1 MRWTGCVRSWTN
13 GCSDVVEQLTGFP
26 SHVDDRGT
34 LVPIELD
41 HVGFVVRRVFAVV
54 GPPGGSVR
62 GEHASTCRELIVLV
76 SGAAEVSVGT
86 GADKQMFTLT
96 RPGSTAEV
104 RSGDYVRY
112 RLHDDRSVIVV
123 LADEAYR
130 APDPVP

>member
-1 MRWTGCVRSWTN
+1 VRPSTN
-13 GCSDVVEQLTGFP
+13 GCSDVVRQLTGFP

-62 GEHASTCRELIVLV
+62 GEHVSTCRELIILV
-76 SGAAEVSVGT
+76 SGEAEVSIGT
-86 GADKQMFTLT
+86 GADKRTLALA

-112 RLHDDRSVIVV
+112 RLHDERAVIVV

-130 APDPVP
+130 APDPAS